1 MSAIQNYKLTDI
13 QEKVKDLPSLPT
25 VVMRL
30 SQLIADPMSSTQQV
44 QDLMSQDQAI
54 TAKVLALANS
64 AYYAIPGGVSTLQ
77 RAIAYLGFDTVH
89 QLVLAAS
96 VFKAL
101 KVDKMSSFRFNDF
114 WRHGM
119 GVAVASEVIAKELH
133 LHNPSEVF
141 TCGLLHD
148 MGKLAILKIDQDYLE
163 QLCETAIR
171 NKQTF
176 YEAEQD
182 AGILKHTKVGFILA
196 EHWKLPRSIQ
206 NCILYHHERNMV
218 ARQKL
223 GDEMNQYIDI
233 VMIANLLIHALYFG
247 DSGYKVVPPCP
258 KEVLMRLGI
267 KPENLAEI
275 VMKFKEPLSKANGFL
290 NVLKSD

>member
-1 MSAIQNYKLTDI
+1 MSAIQNYKLSDI
-13 QEKVKDLPSLPT
+13 QEKVRDLPSLPT
-25 VVMRL
+25 VVLRL

-44 QDLMSQDQAI
+44 QEIMAQDQAI

-64 AYYAIPGGVSTLQ
+64 AYYAIPGGVSSLQ

-101 KVDKMSSFRFNDF
+101 KVDKMTSFRFHDF
-114 WRHGM
+114 WRHGI
-119 GVAVASEVIAKELH
+119 GVAVASEAIAKELH
-133 LHNPSEVF
+133 LHNSSELF

-148 MGKLAILKIDQDYLE
+148 MGKLALLKIDQEYLE
-163 QLCETAIR
+163 SLCERAI
-171 NKQTF
+171 NSKLSF

-182 AGILKHTKVGFILA
+182 SGILKHTKIGFILA
-196 EHWKLPRSIQ
+196 EHWKLPLSIQ
-206 NCILYHHERNMV
+206 NTILYHHERNMV
-218 ARQKL
+218 ARNKL

-247 DSGYKVVPPCP
+247 DSGYKIVPPCP
-258 KEVLMRLGI
+258 KEVLQRLNI
-267 KPENLAEI
+267 KPENLADL
-275 VMKFKEPLSKANGFL
+275 VLKFKEPLSRANTFL
-290 NVLKSD
+290 NVLKAD